1 MLERLPRLI
10 CLLLPL
16 LGALPTA
23 LAEGLLDR
31 LDAPRKSTQREFLP
45 PDEAFVFTH
54 QRQPDGRLQ
63 LAWQIAPRYYLY
75 RDKFKVESPDRT
87 ATVALETL
95 PPGEEK
101 DDEEFGKVR
110 IFRDTLTAYASVQ
123 PAVGTSQIAVKVT
136 YQGCAEDG
144 ICYPPIRKTL
154 ALPVVAGAGA
164 TTNSPD
170 VAPASAPVAR
180 TNGPLA
186 LVADGPSEVDRIS
199 NELAGSGLPKV
210 MASFLGFG
218 LLLSLTPCVFPMVP
232 IVSGLVVGEHG
243 KASAARG
250 LALSGVYV
258 LAMAGVYA
266 LAGLLAGLFGQNLQ
280 AAFQHPVALV
290 AFSAI
295 FVALALSMFGFF
307 HLQLPAGLRQR
318 LHLTSQNARGGSLA
332 GAAVMGGLSAIIVGP
347 CVAPPLAGALLY
359 LGQQGSP
366 LVGGLALFALGLG
379 MGVPLLLVGASAGH
393 FLPRA
398 GAWLERVQH
407 VFGVISL
414 GVAIWFLGRI
424 LPPEVTLA
432 LWAALFIGTGVFLGA
447 LEPVPETATGW
458 SKLWKALGL
467 GLLLYGGVL
476 VVGAAAGADDLRRP
490 LAPLTERQLA
500 RAAETG
506 PAFVPIK
513 GQAGLEQ
520 ALAQARAAGR
530 PVMLDFYADWCIE
543 CKKLERETFENAAI
557 SAKLAKFSL
566 LRADVTLNDAED
578 RALLASLSLFGPPA
592 VLLFD
597 ATGRERRAQRL
608 VGFEGPEGFA
618 ARLDAVVTP

>member
-1 MLERLPRLI
+1 MDKRLARLT
-10 CLLLPL
+10 CLLLAL
-16 LGALPTA
+16 LGSLPTA

-31 LDAPRKSTQREFLP
+31 LGGPKTTAQREFLP

-54 QRQPDGRLQ
+54 DRLPDGQ
-63 LAWQIAPRYYLY
+63 LELVWEIAPRYYLY
-75 RDKFKVESPDRT
+75 RDKFKVESPNRT
-87 ATVALETL
+87 AEVALGEL

-101 DDEEFGKVR
+101 DDAEFGKVR
-110 IFRDTLTAYASVQ
+110 IFRDRFMATASLQ
-123 PAVGTSQIAVKVT
+123 PATGAREVTVKVT

-154 ALPVVAGAGA
+154 VLPAMAGAAAAVPTGQA
-164 TTNSPD
+164 L
-170 VAPASAPVAR
+170 SAPPPGEGA
-180 TNGPLA
+180 GDL
-186 LVADGPSEVDRIS
+186 SEVDRIS
-199 NELAGSGLPKV
+199 SELAGSGLPRV
-210 MASFLGFG
+210 VATFLGFG

-243 KASAARG
+243 RASAVRG
-250 LALSGVYV
+250 LVLSGTYV
-258 LAMAGVYA
+258 LAMATVYA

-290 AFSAI
+290 TFSAV

-318 LHLTSQNARGGSLA
+318 LHLSSQNARSGSLA
-332 GAAVMGGLSAIIVGP
+332 GAAAMGGLSAVIVGP

-366 LVGGLALFALGLG
+366 LVGGVALFALGLG

-407 VFGVISL
+407 VFGVVSL
-414 GVAIWFLGRI
+414 GVAVWFLGRI

-447 LEPVPETATGW
+447 LEPLPETATGW

-490 LAPLTERQLA
+490 LAPLTAPQVA
-500 RAAETG
+500 HAAERG
-506 PAFVPIK
+506 PAFQPIK
-513 GQAGLEQ
+513 GQSG
-520 ALAQARAAGR
+520 LAQALEAARGAGR
-530 PVMLDFYADWCIE
+530 PALLDFYADWCIE
-543 CKKLERETFENAAI
+543 CKKLERETFENADI
-557 SAKLAKFSL
+557 TAKLAGFTL

-578 RALLASLSLFGPPA
+578 RALLASLSLHGPPA
-592 VLLFD
+592 VLMFD
-597 ATGRERRAQRL
+597 STGRERRAQRL
-608 VGFEGPEGFA
+608 VGFEGPTAFG
-618 ARLDAVVTP
+618 ARLDAVLAP